1 MSQRK
6 IVSCFLAV
14 FALLTLAGCD
24 FLTTENVVMASYVN
38 AQQFEKVKMLCMKN
52 DGLMSVHYLVELKRG
67 NSIPQV
73 AYCNDGARFDVP
85 KDIQGKK

>member
-24 FLTTENVVMASYVN
+24 FPTTEDVVMASYVN
-38 AQQFEKVKMLCMKN
+38 AQQFEKVKMLCAKN
-52 DGLMSVHYLVELKRG
+52 DGLMSVQYFVGLLDGSSVPH
-67 NSIPQV
+67 V
-73 AYCNDGARFDVP
+73 AYCYDGARFGVP
-85 KDIQGKK
+85 ASVQGYK